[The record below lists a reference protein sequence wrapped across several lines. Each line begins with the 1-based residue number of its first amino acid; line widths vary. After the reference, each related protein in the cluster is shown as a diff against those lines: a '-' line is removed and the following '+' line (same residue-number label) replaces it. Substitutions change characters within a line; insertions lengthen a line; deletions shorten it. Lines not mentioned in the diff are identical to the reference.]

1 MESENGEEGQF
12 YTVRTGD
19 IIRHIPLAEINFF
32 ETSSKPHFIV
42 LHGDHQRIEFLGS
55 LQDIEVELGDQFIR
69 THRSYLIAVD
79 KIESID
85 LKHNQVMVGGEACL
99 VSKKEKSRLLARI
112 NRS

>member
-1 MESENGEEGQF
+1 M
-12 YTVRTGD
+12 
-19 IIRHIPLAEINFF
+19 F
-32 ETSSKPHFIV
+32 ETILPEEIE
-42 LHGDHQRIEFLGS
+42 QRSFAIIE
-55 LQDIEVELGDQFIR
+55 EELGDQFIR

-85 LKHNQVMVGGEACL
+85 LKHNQVMVGGEVCL